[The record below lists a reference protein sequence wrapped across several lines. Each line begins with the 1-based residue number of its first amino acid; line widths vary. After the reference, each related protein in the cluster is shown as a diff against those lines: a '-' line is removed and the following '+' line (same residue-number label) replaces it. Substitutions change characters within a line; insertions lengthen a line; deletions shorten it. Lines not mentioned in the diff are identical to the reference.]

1 VLAPGQIVPLTIEKP
16 AVGGRMIA
24 RVDGQVVLVGS
35 AIPGERV
42 HARIERVTK
51 GVAYAATVSVDDA
64 SSDRQEAFTD
74 PLCGGCL
81 FAHIAPARQRALKA
95 QILMDACARI
105 GRFTAPIDRI
115 VAGSADEGYRLR
127 ARLHV
132 HDGRAGFFRE
142 GTHTLC
148 EARSTRQLLP
158 AALDA
163 VDRLLETIG
172 PERAGIV
179 REIELSEN
187 LDATGRALHLVL
199 AQASERQPFES
210 LSLPEGT
217 TGISVSGALPGS
229 PVRIVAG
236 TPFVIDTLQL
246 GSGSTA
252 LRRHVLSFF
261 QGNRFLVH
269 CLVEHVVG
277 LVEPETTVLDL
288 YAGVGL
294 FAIPAAVS
302 RGARVTAVEGDRISA
317 GDLQANAAVAA
328 ANVNAV
334 RESVEVFTRTIRDR
348 PSTIIVDPPRTGM
361 TPTVLNGL
369 VRAGA
374 PRLIYVSCD
383 PATFARDA
391 RRLLDAGYTVTRVR
405 AFDLFP
411 NTPHVEAVAELEK
424 T

>member
-1 VLAPGQIVPLTIEKP
+1 VFAPGQVVPLTVEKP

-24 RVDGQVVLVGS
+24 RVNGQVVLVGG

-42 HARIERVTK
+42 HARIERLTK
-51 GVAYAATVSVDDA
+51 GVAYAATVSVDHA
-64 SSDRQEAFTD
+64 SPDRQESFTD

-81 FAHIAPARQRALKA
+81 FAHIAPARQHALKA
-95 QILMDACARI
+95 QILEDACARI
-105 GRFTAPIDRI
+105 GRFTAPVDPL
-115 VAGSADEGYRLR
+115 VVGSANEGYRMR

-148 EARSTRQLLP
+148 DARSTRQLLP
-158 AALDA
+158 ASLDA
-163 VDRLLETIG
+163 VDRALEMLG
-172 PERAGIV
+172 PKRARLV
-179 REIELSEN
+179 REVELSEN
-187 LDATGRALHLVL
+187 LDATSRALHLVL
-199 AQASERQPFES
+199 REAAGREPFED

-217 TGISVSGALPGS
+217 TGISVAAPSPES
-229 PVRIVAG
+229 PVRIGAG

-246 GSGSTA
+246 GACDIA

-269 CLVEHVVG
+269 RLVEQVVG
-277 LVEPETTVLDL
+277 LVEPETTVFDL

-294 FAIPAAVS
+294 FAIPTAVAK
-302 RGARVTAVEGDRISA
+302 GAHVTAVEGDRIAA
-317 GDLQANAAVAA
+317 GDLRVNAAVAA
-328 ANVNAV
+328 KLNVV
-334 RESVEVFTRTIRDR
+334 RESVEAFTTAIRGR
-348 PSTIIVDPPRTGM
+348 PHTIIVDPPRTGM
-361 TPTVLNGL
+361 TPKVLDGL
-369 VRAGA
+369 VRVGA

-391 RRLLDAGYTVTRVR
+391 RRLLDAGYTVAQMR

-411 NTPHVEAVAELEK
+411 NTPHIETVAELQRA
-424 T
+424 